1 MSSVTLEGLTKQYQ
15 GGVLALDHLSLQI
28 ADGEFM
34 CLVGPSGCGKTTAL
48 RMICGLEEISAGIVR
63 IGDRIVNDLAA
74 RDRDIALVFQS
85 YALYPHMTVF
95 KNMSFGLELRKRPR
109 AEINAAVAEAARI
122 LDLEPLLE
130 RKPGQLSGGQRQRV
144 ALGRALVRHPSA
156 FLMDEPLSNLDAK
169 LRVQTRA
176 EIARLHRRLGTTMIY
191 VTHDQIEAMTMADRI
206 AVINLGVLEQ
216 VGTPRELYEQPR
228 NQFVA
233 GFIGSPAMNFIH
245 LEVVEGT
252 DRPET
257 TRLLGSGI
265 EMQTDENQAARL
277 RSSGLKH
284 VLLGVRPEH
293 LALGSTTDHGLV
305 ISAHVDVVEFL
316 GNGTSVHARADEQ
329 DFLAT
334 IDASKPPAVG
344 DAVVLSAPPPHIHLF
359 DPESGLSLMSG
370 ARSGRGRGA
379 SGCDALASA

>member
-1 MSSVTLEGLTKQYQ
+1 
-15 GGVLALDHLSLQI
+15 VLALDHLSLEI

-48 RMICGLEEISAGIVR
+48 RMICGLEEISAGVVR
-63 IGDRIVNDLAA
+63 IGDRVVNDLAA

-109 AEINAAVAEAARI
+109 EEINAAVAEAARI
-122 LDLEPLLE
+122 LDLEALLE

-206 AVINLGVLEQ
+206 AVINQGVLEQ

-233 GFIGSPAMNFIH
+233 GFIGSPAMNFMQ
-245 LEVVEGT
+245 LEVVNEAG
-252 DRPET
+252 RHET
-257 TRLLGSGI
+257 TRLLGTGI
-265 EMQTDENQAARL
+265 EMQTDQSQAARL
-277 RSSGLKH
+277 RSSGLQH
-284 VLLGVRPEH
+284 VVLGVRPEH
-293 LALGSTTDHGLV
+293 LVLASTNTEYGLV
-305 ISAHVDVVEFL
+305 IAARVDVVEFL
-316 GNGTSVHARADEQ
+316 GNGTSIHARAGEQ
-329 DFLAT
+329 DLIAT
-334 IDASKPPAVG
+334 IDASEPPAVG
-344 DAVVLSAPPPHIHLF
+344 DTVLLSAPPRHIHLF
-359 DPESGLSLMSG
+359 DPQSGLSLDPP
-370 ARSGRGRGA
+370 ATP
-379 SGCDALASA
+379 